1 MSARRVA
8 FGAGLALL
16 AVALVPPLHDLAFE
30 ALTMHLLQNVVVA
43 EWAPALLAFGLSPE
57 SGRRLAARVPLAAGL
72 LAWLLSYY
80 VWHAPPLYDEALRN
94 PTPLLHLEH
103 ACYLAGG
110 LALWLPVAHGRHAP
124 AVKAAYLFAA
134 FLLASPVG
142 LMLALVPEPIY
153 DFYDGHWGLTALED
167 QQVAGIT
174 MAMAEAVVF
183 FAAFTYYVRRF
194 MRDDA

>member
-8 FGAGLALL
+8 FGAGLVLL
-16 AVALVPPLHDLAFE
+16 VVALVPPLHDLAFD
-30 ALTMHLLQNVVVA
+30 ALTMHLLQNVILA
-43 EWAPALLAFGLSPE
+43 EWAPALLAFGLAPE
-57 SGRRLAARVPLAAGL
+57 SGRRLANRIPLWLGL
-72 LAWLLSYY
+72 LGWLVAYY

-103 ACYLAGG
+103 ACYLLGG
-110 LALWLPVAHGRHAP
+110 LALWLPVAHGRYAP
-124 AVKAAYLFAA
+124 GVKAAYLFAA

-167 QQVAGIT
+167 QQIAGIT

-183 FAAFTYYVRRF
+183 FAAFAYYVRRF
-194 MRDDA
+194 MRDES